1 MPPRKPSSAAAPPPL
16 EGCRIAVSG
25 TVPGMSQAAI
35 LKEAVGLGAASASS
49 VTQDTTHL
57 ITTLAD
63 FNKPSA
69 KVAKAKDFGIHIVS
83 IEWLDDCGA
92 TNTKE

>member
-1 MPPRKPSSAAAPPPL
+1 MPPRKPNSAPPL

-25 TVPGMSQAAI
+25 TFPGLSQAAV
-35 LKEAVGLGAASASS
+35 LKLAVGLGAASASS

-63 FNKPSA
+63 FNKLSA
-69 KVAKAKDFGIHIVS
+69 KVVKAKDFGIHIVD
-83 IEWLDDCGA
+83 IEWLNDCVA
-92 TNTKE
+92 TNAKE